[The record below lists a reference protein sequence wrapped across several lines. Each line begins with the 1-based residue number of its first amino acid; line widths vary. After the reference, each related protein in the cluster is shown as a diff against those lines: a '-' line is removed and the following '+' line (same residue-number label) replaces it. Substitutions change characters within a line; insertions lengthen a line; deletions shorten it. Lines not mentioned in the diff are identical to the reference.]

1 MLRKWQLF
9 ILIALAA
16 LISSA
21 ISLVRGAAPELAIYR
36 NLSAVVGVLGLV
48 LLVYDRWLWR
58 LPRLYPGLVGTPNI
72 RGTWEARAS
81 IVSLDPRHHGN
92 FHGYAV
98 VHQTSSHIAYTI
110 FWDDGLISKMADEA
124 PLSAKGGMCAFAA
137 TYRSLPEGRPL
148 DIGIY
153 FYWAPESSD
162 TLTLRYRTSTQ
173 QTGDIVLSHRM
184 LCNCDN
190 YQQARKAAS
199 APPSLVSRL
208 GFALRW
214 A

>member
-9 ILIALAA
+9 MLIALAA
-16 LISSA
+16 LISSI
-21 ISLVRGAAPELAIYR
+21 ISLKHGDAPDLAIYR
-36 NLSAVVGVLGLV
+36 DMSTIVGVLGLV
-48 LLVYDRWLWR
+48 LLLYDRWLWR

-72 RGTWEARAS
+72 RGTWQAQAS
-81 IVSLDPRHHGN
+81 IVSLDPRHHGS

-153 FYWAPESSD
+153 FYWAPESSG

-173 QTGDIVLSHRM
+173 QTGDIVLSQRT
-184 LCNCDN
+184 LCSCDN
-190 YQQARKAAS
+190 YQEARAVAS
-199 APPSLVSRL
+199 AAPSLVRRL
-208 GFALRW
+208 RFALRW
-214 A
+214 S